1 LAVNRAREG
10 SDIKNLDMGIYL
22 DHVKKRGILISIQTV
37 GRILRPDIK
46 KLKKCGYIIDGF
58 INDGK
63 IEIEIMTAQKILSY
77 YEKVF
82 GLTVENEYNDLLETY
97 KKMKEIVSEKSYDE
111 KTKTIKI
118 KIDDDEK
125 HDTEIK
131 LELITKKFDWSKFTE
146 KLNSIID
153 KNFGIDNDKKLKVE
167 YEILKEK
174 VLNLGLENKVNY
186 KEYAKTKNM
195 ETEPEKKYLNNG
207 WTNYYDF
214 LGIDTSNFPKTLDEL
229 KKILKNKNI
238 NSIEKYNKKENIEK
252 YNLPEMPEEIQK
264 YGISNIYDIF
274 IIKKLLSR

>member
-77 YEKVF
+77 YEKVL

-174 VLNLGLENKVNY
+174 VLNLGLENKSEY
-186 KEYAKTKNM
+186 KLYAKTKNM
-195 ETEPEKKYLNNG
+195 ETEPEKKYLNHG

-214 LGIDTSNFPKTLDEL
+214 LGIDTSDFPETLDKL
-229 KKILKNKNI
+229 KRLLKNKNI

-252 YNLPEMPEEIQK
+252 YNLPEMPEEI
-264 YGISNIYDIF
+264 YNIKNRDSLFNKENIL
-274 IIKKLLSR
+274 IM